1 MARTESEVLWTYRDG
16 HQNLHVS
23 TSRPVGVEST
33 EYRMVKKHEAKAQ
46 KEAPPAPT
54 RAAKKKTV
62 PRLLDRSKSPAV
74 KKGR

>member
-33 EYRMVKKHEAKAQ
+33 EYRMVKKHEAKAP
-46 KEAPPAPT
+46 KEAPPA
-54 RAAKKKTV
+54 RVVKKKTV